1 MGRTGFS
8 ESEMDASIGR
18 LKRAIYRMNGWIED
32 NSGPWLMGSKMTI
45 SDIAIM
51 PVIIRMDD
59 INLSELWKDFPLIEN
74 WLTNIKKT
82 HSFQQTYYF
91 GSLLTEKYPH
101 LKKMGKKNE

>member
-1 MGRTGFS
+1 MS
-8 ESEMDASIGR
+8 R
-18 LKRAIYRMNGWIED
+18 LKRAINRMNEWLQD
-32 NSGPWLMGSKMTI
+32 SSGPWLMGSKMTI

-59 INLSELWKDFPLIEN
+59 INLSELWKEFPLIKN
-74 WLTNIKKT
+74 WLKNIKET

-101 LKKMGKKNE
+101 LKNMRKKND

>member
-8 ESEMDASIGR
+8 EGEMDESISR
-18 LKRAIYRMNGWIED
+18 LKRAINRMNEWLED
-32 NSGPWLMGSKMTI
+32 SSGPWLMGSKMTI

-59 INLSELWKDFPLIEN
+59 INLSELWKEFPLIKN
-74 WLTNIKKT
+74 WLKNIKET

-101 LKKMGKKNE
+101 LKNMRKKND